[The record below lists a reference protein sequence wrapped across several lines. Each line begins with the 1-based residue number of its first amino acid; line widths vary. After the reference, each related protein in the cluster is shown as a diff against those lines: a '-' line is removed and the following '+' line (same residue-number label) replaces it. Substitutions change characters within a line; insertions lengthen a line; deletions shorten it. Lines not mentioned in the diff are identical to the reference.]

1 MSPSAP
7 LVRLAEVASV
17 NPPLADIPG
26 PGERV
31 DFVPMA
37 AVDEESLTVRPVER
51 RVYAE
56 VCKGYTPFQNGD
68 LLVAKITPCFE
79 NGKIVQADLA
89 SRWAVGSTEFHVIR
103 PNTGKVDAR
112 YLLHFLRQAR
122 VRREGQMKM
131 TGSAGQRRVPAH
143 FLTALRILLPALER
157 QRHVASILDT
167 ATALRAKRR
176 AGLAKLDALT
186 QSFFLD
192 MFGDPGANPKGWTI
206 STIGNLAE
214 VGTGGTP
221 SRSVG
226 ANFGGQMPWVKTTEV
241 NWRVI
246 ERTEEHLTEL
256 GFRSSR
262 SRLFPRGSVLVAL
275 YGQGKTRGKSAI
287 LGLDATTNQAC
298 GVVLPS
304 PRHDP
309 LFLMHSLK
317 LSYQRLRDLG
327 RGGNQENLNL
337 GILASFAIP
346 LPPIEIQRAFAERI
360 GFVERLARGQQRSLT
375 ELDALFAS
383 LQHRAF
389 NGDL

>member
-1 MSPSAP
+1 MNAVRTARLREIAAIERAVVEPAAIDTGTLYVGLENILTGGQLREVRAVSAGE
-7 LVRLAEVASV
+7 LASNKFAFSSRHLLYGKLRPNLAKVARPDFDGICST
-17 NPPLADIPG
+17 DILPVLPG
-26 PGERV
+26 PALDR
-31 DFVPMA
+31 D
-37 AVDEESLTVRPVER
+37 
-51 RVYAE
+51 
-56 VCKGYTPFQNGD
+56 
-68 LLVAKITPCFE
+68 
-79 NGKIVQADLA
+79 
-89 SRWAVGSTEFHVIR
+89 
-103 PNTGKVDAR
+103 
-112 YLLHFLRQAR
+112 YL
-122 VRREGQMKM
+122 
-131 TGSAGQRRVPAH
+131 AH
-143 FLTALRILLPALER
+143 FLLTPRMISWATERAAGANLPRLSPHALADLPIPLPTIESQRRIADGLNRA
-157 QRHVASILDT
+157 D
-167 ATALRAKRR
+167 ALRAKRR
-176 AGLAKLDALT
+176 AALTKLDALT

-206 STIGNLAE
+206 STISELAE

-221 SRSVG
+221 SRSVA
-226 ANFGGQMPWVKTTEV
+226 ANFGGQIPWVKTTEV

-246 ERTEEHLTEL
+246 ERSEEHLTEL

-262 SRLFPRGSVLVAL
+262 CRLFPRGSVLVAL

-309 LFLMHSLK
+309 RFLMHSLK

-346 LPPIEIQRAFAERI
+346 LPPLEIQRAFAERI
-360 GFVERLARGQQRSLT
+360 GFVERLARGQHRSLAA
-375 ELDALFAS
+375 LDALFAS